1 MRNPNRGRRNMSVP
15 FPLDARKLIVPVT
28 VVGPRRSHEF
38 RFALDT
44 GSGITVVP
52 ATLLRQLGCDL
63 SRPLGHTTLRGATGV
78 ARAPLVRVPAV
89 VAFDRV
95 RTDFVVA
102 AHDFPLGT
110 ATDGLLGLDFFRG
123 LVLKLDFA
131 RGRIDLGPP
140 KRWWQVWRA
149 A

>member
-1 MRNPNRGRRNMSVP
+1 MSVSFLP
-15 FPLDARKLIVPVT
+15 NAKRLVVPV
-28 VVGPRRSHEF
+28 VIVGPRMSYEF
-38 RFALDT
+38 KFTLDT
-44 GSGITVVP
+44 GAAVTVVP
-52 ATLLRQLGCDL
+52 ARYLRRLGVDF
-63 SRPLGHTTLRGATGV
+63 SRPVGHTILRGATGI
-78 ARAPLVRVPAV
+78 ARAPLIRVPAV
-89 VAFDRV
+89 TAFDRV

-123 LVLKLDFA
+123 FILRIDFA
-131 RGRIDLGPP
+131 RGRIGLGPP